1 MSGHSKWSTIKR
13 QKGTADAKRGVAFTK
28 ISNQI
33 TMSVREGGSGD
44 VDSNFKLRLAV
55 EKAREVNMP
64 KDNIARAIEKGLGKN
79 GGAAL
84 EGAVYEG
91 FGPHG
96 VAVVVETITDNRT
109 RTGADLRN
117 AFDKNGGT
125 LGSTG
130 TVSYM
135 FRRVGEIAVSKEGQ
149 TADSVFE
156 KALEA
161 GADDIEEAEEAFL
174 VYTSPENLHKIKDV
188 LTQSG
193 LTIASAELIYKPNKE
208 TLASLDE
215 AKHAEVET
223 FLEKIEDM
231 DDVQNV
237 FVNI

>member
-84 EGAVYEG
+84 ESAVYEG

-135 FRRVGEIAVSKEGQ
+135 FRRVGEIAVSKPGQ
-149 TADSVFE
+149 TVDSVFE

-188 LTQSG
+188 LTQGG
-193 LTIASAELIYKPNKE
+193 LTVTSAELIYKPNKE
-208 TLASLDE
+208 TLANLDE
-215 AKHAEVET
+215 AKHSEVET

>member
-33 TMSVREGGSGD
+33 TMAVREGGGGD

-64 KDNIARAIEKGLGKN
+64 KDNISRAIEKGLGK
-79 GGAAL
+79 GSGANL
-84 EGAVYEG
+84 ESAVYEG

-96 VAVVVETITDNRT
+96 AAIVVETITDNRT

-135 FRRVGEIAVSKEGQ
+135 FRRVGEIAIGKSNVSYDE
-149 TADSVFE
+149 VLE

-174 VYTSPENLHKIKDV
+174 VYTSPENLHKIKDA
-188 LTQSG
+188 LTKAG
-193 LTIASAELIYKPNKE
+193 LTITSAELIFRPNKE
-208 TLASLDE
+208 TLVSLDE
-215 AKHAEVET
+215 AKHVEIEA

-231 DDVQNV
+231 DDVQSV
-237 FVNI
+237 FINI

>member
-13 QKGTADAKRGVAFTK
+13 QKGAADAKRGAVFTK

-33 TMSVREGGSGD
+33 TMSVREGGGGD
-44 VDSNFKLRLAV
+44 IDSNFKLRLAV

-84 EGAVYEG
+84 ESAIYEG

-135 FRRVGEIAVSKEGQ
+135 FRRVGEIAIPKPGQ
-149 TADSVFE
+149 TADGVFE

-188 LTQSG
+188 LTKDG
-193 LTIASAELIYKPNKE
+193 LTVTSAELIFRPNKE

-215 AKHAEVET
+215 TKHAEVET

>member
-33 TMSVREGGSGD
+33 TMAVREGGGGD

-55 EKAREVNMP
+55 EKAREINMP

-84 EGAVYEG
+84 ESAIYEG

-96 VAVVVETITDNRT
+96 VAIVVETITDNKART
-109 RTGADLRN
+109 AADLRN
-117 AFDKNGGT
+117 NFSKNGGT

-130 TVSYM
+130 TISYL
-135 FRRVGEIAVSKEGQ
+135 FRHVGEIAVSKPGQ
-149 TADSVFE
+149 TVDSVFE

-174 VYTSPENLHKIKDV
+174 VYTQPENLHKIKDI
-188 LTQSG
+188 LTQGG
-193 LTIASAELIYKPNKE
+193 LTVSSAELIFRPNKE
-208 TLASLDE
+208 TMVNLDE
-215 AKHAEVET
+215 TQHAEVEK
-223 FLEKIEDM
+223 FLEIIEDM